1 MAQDFKRAF
10 LRFMRL
16 SPSVSERKT
25 KPSSKEWPG
34 HILLNEFFRG
44 ESYRVFAVLLNQEDS
59 RLCDNYG
66 SASAGSNRKWCW
78 LHVLKLLFPIAR
90 GFNDGVK
97 AQATP

>member
-16 SPSVSERKT
+16 LPPVSERNT
-25 KPSSKEWPG
+25 KPSPKEQPG
-34 HILLNEFFRG
+34 HILLYEFFRG
-44 ESYRVFAVLLNQEDS
+44 ESYRVFEVLLNQEDS

-66 SASAGSNRKWCW
+66 CASAGSNRKWCW
-78 LHVLKLLFPIAR
+78 LHVLKLLFGFSR